1 MWCAIL
7 EIINVMCDIR
17 DTINITLIIHN
28 TNYHLRDN
36 EKSKRVNNCNM
47 WYYR

>member
-1 MWCAIL
+1 MWCVIL

-17 DTINITLIIHN
+17 DTTNIALLMHN

-36 EKSKRVNNCNM
+36 EKSKRVNNFSVR
-47 WYYR
+47 YEI